1 MRRYQRY
8 LLVMT
13 GAVLFACSGTAGTTA
28 CARMNED
35 PVVRPQERT
44 TGPEEKGP
52 GIGLKDKN
60 TEKAEAEAKQE
71 NAGEQKNAG
80 EQELM
85 GNIAAASETD
95 SLILVVGQGG
105 ADISL
110 SYHTK
115 NEEGIWTEEFE
126 TMGRYG
132 KNGATDDKKEGDKK
146 TPLGTYRFT
155 MAFGVKEN
163 PGSILPYHR
172 LTDTDYWV
180 DDPESSHYNRLVDS
194 RSTKKDWKSA
204 EHMAAMVPFYHYG
217 LALDYNSDCV
227 PGNGSAIFLH
237 CMNGTADT
245 GTSGCVKVPE
255 EYMKKL
261 VTSVDEDTRIVIVS
275 DISRLEQE
283 NGR

>member
-35 PVVRPQERT
+35 RAVRLQERT
-44 TGPEEKGP
+44 DGPEEKGP

-60 TEKAEAEAKQE
+60 TEKAEAKQE

-132 KNGATDDKKEGDKK
+132 KTERRMIRKR
-146 TPLGTYRFT
+146 GTRRRPSERIVFT

-163 PGSILPYHR
+163 PGSILPYHQ

-180 DDPESSHYNRLVDS
+180 DDPAATITGWWIRAAQKRLEVS
-194 RSTKKDWKSA
+194 G
-204 EHMAAMVPFYHYG
+204 HMAAMVPF
-217 LALDYNSDCV
+217 LPLW
-227 PGNGSAIFLH
+227 
-237 CMNGTADT
+237 T
-245 GTSGCVKVPE
+245 GTG
-255 EYMKKL
+255 L
-261 VTSVDEDTRIVIVS
+261 
-275 DISRLEQE
+275 
-283 NGR
+283 

>member
-1 MRRYQRY
+1 MRRYQKL

-13 GAVLFACSGTAGTTA
+13 GAVLFVCTGAAGTAAHALTKEGQA
-28 CARMNED
+28 AQ
-35 PVVRPQERT
+35 PQERIQ
-44 TGPEEKGP
+44 GQEEKGP
-52 GIGLKDKN
+52 GIRLKDKN
-60 TEKAEAEAKQE
+60 AEKTEAEQGNVK
-71 NAGEQKNAG
+71 EQASAA

-85 GNIAAASETD
+85 RKIPAASETD

-105 ADISL
+105 ADVSL

-115 NEEGIWTEEFE
+115 NESGIWTEEFK
-126 TMGRYG
+126 TAGKYG

-155 MAFGVKEN
+155 MAFGVKKN
-163 PGSILPYHR
+163 PGSILPYHQ

-194 RSTKKDWKSA
+194 RSTKKDWRSA

-217 LALDYNSDCV
+217 LALDYNSGCV
-227 PGNGSAIFLH
+227 PGKGSAIFLH
-237 CMNGTADT
+237 CMNGAADT

-255 EYMKKL
+255 ETMKRL
-261 VTSVDEDTRIVIVS
+261 VTSVNEETRITIVS
-275 DISRLEQE
+275 DISQLGQR
-283 NGR
+283 